1 MVYYRKYR
9 PQTISELD
17 LDSVREKLTSIL
29 SSDKLPHAFLFTGSK
44 GLGKT
49 SSARILAKA
58 INCENRKGIEPCNQ
72 CDICKSITDGSSIDV
87 LEIDAASNGGV
98 DEIRTLRERVKF
110 ASSGIKKK
118 VYIIDE
124 VHMLSTGAFN
134 ALLKTLEEP
143 PDHVVFVLATTELHK
158 LPATVVSRTFQ
169 VQFEKPSQKELALSL
184 ERIIKGE
191 KLKVEKGSLEE
202 IYKLSEGSFRD
213 AAKILE
219 ELSFASKGK
228 EIDTELINSIYKT
241 NSIAEEVTSYLLAL
255 QKKDTKGA
263 LLIIQK
269 LSDNGYDFK
278 MVIEKIVD
286 YLRGILMLR
295 TNIPSQEQ
303 DIPFSLQELQ
313 LLLELSNEAYSEL
326 KYSVIPQLP
335 LELVTIKWC
344 ELRSKAQPQPTIE
357 KINIETVEVKKE
369 AVVIQRETKNNTQ
382 NELLTKLFEAVNAE
396 SKQGG
401 ALLKSC
407 KDAEIVDETIV
418 ITTPFSI
425 HADKLKSENILTV
438 IEKAANEIS
447 GKSVSLVVKVLPN

>member
-17 LDSVREKLTSIL
+17 LKSVREKLSSIL
-29 SSDKLPHAFLFTGSK
+29 LSNKLPHAFLFTGSK

-58 INCENRKGIEPCNQ
+58 INCENKKGIEPCNK
-72 CDICKSITDGSSIDV
+72 CDICKSITDGSNIDV

-124 VHMLSTGAFN
+124 VHMLSVGAFN

-143 PDHVVFVLATTELHK
+143 PDHVVFILATTELHK
-158 LPATVVSRTFQ
+158 LPETVVSRTFQ
-169 VQFEKPSQKELALSL
+169 IQFEKPTPEELSSSL
-184 ERIIKGE
+184 QRIVKGE
-191 KLKVEKGSLEE
+191 GLKVEKSAFDE

-219 ELSFASKGK
+219 ELSFESKGK
-228 EIDTELINSIYKT
+228 EINKEIVDVLYKT
-241 NSIAEEVTSYLLAL
+241 NSISEEVNSYLSSLY
-255 QKKDTKGA
+255 KKDTKEA
-263 LLIIQK
+263 LLILQK

-278 MVIEKIVD
+278 TVIERIVD
-286 YLRGILMLR
+286 HLRGILMLR
-295 TNIPSQEQ
+295 TNIPSEEK
-303 DIPFSLQELQ
+303 DIAFTLIDLEN
-313 LLLELSNEAYSEL
+313 LLELTNEAYSEL

-344 ELRSKAQPQPTIE
+344 ELQGNVNTHSLTE
-357 KINIETVEVKKE
+357 EVKAKSTEIKKE
-369 AVVIQRETKNNTQ
+369 IAVTVKEVRNTP
-382 NELLTKLFEAVNAE
+382 NELLTKLFESVNIE

-407 KDAEIVDETIV
+407 KDAQVVDDTIV

-425 HADKLKSENILTV
+425 HADKLKSNNILPI
-438 IEKAANEIS
+438 IEKVANELA
-447 GKSVSLVVKVLPN
+447 GKKVSLVVKVLPN

>member
-17 LDSVREKLTSIL
+17 LDSVREKLTAIL

-58 INCENRKGIEPCNQ
+58 INCENKKGIEPCNK
-72 CDICKSITDGSSIDV
+72 CDICTSITNGSNIDV

-143 PDHVVFVLATTELHK
+143 PDHVVFILATTELHK

-169 VQFEKPSQKELALSL
+169 VQFEKPSQKELESSL
-184 ERIIKGE
+184 ERIVKGE
-191 KLKVEKGSLEE
+191 KLNVKKDAYGE

-219 ELSFASKGK
+219 ELSFESKGK
-228 EIDTELINSIYKT
+228 EINTDLVDSLYKT
-241 NSIAEEVTSYLLAL
+241 NSTAEEVNLYLSAL
-255 QKKDTKGA
+255 HKRDTKEA
-263 LLIIQK
+263 LVILQK

-278 MVIEKIVD
+278 MVIERIVEH
-286 YLRGILMLR
+286 LRGILMLR
-295 TNIPSQEQ
+295 TNIPNEEK
-303 DIPFSLQELQ
+303 DIAFSITDLEK
-313 LLLELSNEAYSEL
+313 LLGLTNEAYSEL

-344 ELRSKAQPQPTIE
+344 ELENATKTIPTLEKEELKKVESKEGNGI
-357 KINIETVEVKKE
+357 
-369 AVVIQRETKNNTQ
+369 IQREVKVSP
-382 NELLTKLFEAVNAE
+382 NELLAKLIEAVNIE

-407 KDAEIVDETIV
+407 KDAQVIDETLV

-425 HADKLKSENILTV
+425 HADKLKSEKILPV
-438 IEKAANEIS
+438 IEKAADELA
-447 GKSVSLVVKVLPN
+447 GKKVALVVKVLAN